1 MSTAAE
7 FRARFQ
13 GHVPGLLG
21 AVNSN
26 AVLCPLVERPDGLHL
41 LYEVRAATLQRQ
53 PGEVC
58 FPGGRTEP
66 GETPEACALRE
77 TEEELSI
84 PSSAV
89 TLLGTPDFI
98 CNQRG
103 FLLHPVLGLVSP
115 EGFAAM
121 EPSPAEVAEVFTA
134 PLAFFRDTEPQLY
147 EYDLLPRVSDSF
159 PYEAV
164 GIPRSYPW
172 ASGKVEIP
180 VWHYGG
186 HVVWGMTARLV
197 RDLVSTFD

>member
-1 MSTAAE
+1 MAA
-7 FRARFQ
+7 
-13 GHVPGLLG
+13 
-21 AVNSN
+21 
-26 AVLCPLVERPDGLHL
+26 
-41 LYEVRAATLQRQ
+41 
-53 PGEVC
+53 
-58 FPGGRTEP
+58 
-66 GETPEACALRE
+66 
-77 TEEELSI
+77 
-84 PSSAV
+84 
-89 TLLGTPDFI
+89 
-98 CNQRG
+98 
-103 FLLHPVLGLVSP
+103 
-115 EGFAAM
+115 
-121 EPSPAEVAEVFTA
+121 VFTA